1 MHCVIMK
8 RRVTCRKLGLREGN
22 VKENARWRPGKAA
35 GEGYTMRTA
44 SRPRAVHDTT
54 SLAGRAFTAMFP
66 RWDLTTVGR
75 VHVAVPRGTPVIAG
89 ENLSEV
95 VGQIRGAAV
104 RGRCVPGTGWP
115 ERPLS

>member
-1 MHCVIMK
+1 MQ
-8 RRVTCRKLGLREGN
+8 
-22 VKENARWRPGKAA
+22 AA
-35 GEGYTMRTA
+35 AWPEVY
-44 SRPRAVHDTT
+44 DTT
-54 SLAGRAFTAMFP
+54 PPAGGNIRPEPGLAGRAFTAMFP
-66 RWDLTTVGR
+66 RWDLTTVGC